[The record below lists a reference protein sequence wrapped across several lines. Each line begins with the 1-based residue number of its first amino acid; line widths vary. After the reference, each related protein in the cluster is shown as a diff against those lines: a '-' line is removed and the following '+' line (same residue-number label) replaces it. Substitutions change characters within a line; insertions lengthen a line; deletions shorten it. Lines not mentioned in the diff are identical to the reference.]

1 MTELPIR
8 YALFDMDGTLTD
20 TMDFWRYCVDEFLAE
35 EGLSLTDEQCRQMEG
50 MPLDASMAFI
60 HSLHLSPRADR
71 LSYEDLCRIL
81 LVHYEK
87 DAVAKAGVTEM
98 LASLQKR
105 GVTMGIATLTPSPLA
120 RVCLARTGLAS
131 YFSFILGGE
140 EYPEGK
146 RETRIFLDAARRFGC
161 APTEMHLFEDS
172 YYSIKTARSLGIP
185 VIGVADKYQAH
196 HREKILAASVAFFE
210 DGFTRRI
217 K

>member
-1 MTELPIR
+1 MQDLPIR

-35 EGLSLTDEQCRQMEG
+35 EGLSLTDEQCRALEG
-50 MPLDASMAFI
+50 MPLSASMAFI
-60 HSLHLSPRADR
+60 HSLHLSERADR
-71 LSYEDLCRIL
+71 LCYEDLCRIL
-81 LVHYEK
+81 LVHYQN
-87 DAVAKAGVTEM
+87 DATAKPGVAQM
-98 LASLQKR
+98 LAELRAR
-105 GVTMGIATLTPSPLA
+105 GVIMGIATLTPSPLA
-120 RVCLARTGLAS
+120 RVCLARVGLDG

-146 RETRIFLDAARRFGC
+146 RETRIFLDAARHFGC
-161 APTEMHLFEDS
+161 SVEEMHLFEDS

-185 VIGVADKYQAH
+185 IVGVADKYQAH
-196 HREKILAASVAFFE
+196 HKEAIMAASVAFFE